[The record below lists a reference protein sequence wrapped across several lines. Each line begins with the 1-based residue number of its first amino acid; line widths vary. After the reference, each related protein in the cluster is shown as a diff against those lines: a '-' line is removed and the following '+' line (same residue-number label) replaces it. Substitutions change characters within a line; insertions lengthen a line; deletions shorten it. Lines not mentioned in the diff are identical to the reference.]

1 MTLVTSPRRAQVLV
15 ARESCVHSSGPVGR
29 AGRAAPSRVL
39 VIPVRLGCLAGVDAE
54 PRAVVVHRLKGRN
67 YDVRPRS
74 SPSPFSTPSTCRRL
88 LAVAGADSLLVATAD
103 TDERKPHWRCLGST
117 LYA

>member
-1 MTLVTSPRRAQVLV
+1 MTLVTSLAGRRSWSPANLACTRLV
-15 ARESCVHSSGPVGR
+15 PVGR
-29 AGRAAPSRVL
+29 AGRAARSRVL